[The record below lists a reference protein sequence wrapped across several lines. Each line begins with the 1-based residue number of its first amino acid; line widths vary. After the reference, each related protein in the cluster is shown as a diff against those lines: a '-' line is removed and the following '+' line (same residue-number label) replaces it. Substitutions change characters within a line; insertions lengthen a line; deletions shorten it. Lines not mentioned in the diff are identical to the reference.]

1 MPKHEPEVLKAK
13 TQPTLIADEAWF
25 KENPDRKYRIR
36 VASEDEV
43 EQAGGLT
50 AYFGKRR
57 PKPGEIIPY
66 IRIAVVHKFSDGNYG
81 RTLAEVFDVTDWS
94 ENVTEETAKELWDT
108 LWDVHNGRLF
118 PYLSRRQLPLPLS
131 FPKPV

>member
-1 MPKHEPEVLKAK
+1 MPKHEPEVLKTKA
-13 TQPTLIADEAWF
+13 QPTLIADEAWF
-25 KENPDRKYRIR
+25 KENPDRKYLIR
-36 VASEDEV
+36 VAPEAEA

-81 RTLAEVFDVTDWS
+81 RLLAEVFNVTDWP

-108 LWDVHNGRLF
+108 LWAVHNGRLF
-118 PYLSRRQLPLPLS
+118 PYLSRRQLPLPLHI
-131 FPKPV
+131 PKTV